1 MRSIH
6 GEVSGPTEILP
17 LDLLLEASYSNMEV
31 FVMWLH
37 HSRDAALGQGTNP
50 VPASISFIFL

>member
-1 MRSIH
+1 MRSINK
-6 GEVSGPTEILP
+6 VSVPTEISP
-17 LDLLLEASYSNMEV
+17 LDLLLEASHSNVEV
-31 FVMWLH
+31 FLWLH